1 MRPIPEFCVAGDP
14 IKKTRLQLHI
24 GTGERMKKILLG
36 TSALAMAGAFAGQAN
51 AATWDLDWGG
61 YYEASIAY
69 ASSDRGGD
77 DDGFDGV
84 DVLTDSEII
93 FTPSITLDNG
103 LTFGVDIQLEGT
115 SGGTGD
121 RIDESFAFV
130 KGSFGQVLIGS
141 ENSAGYKMMYG
152 APDVT
157 WINVNSGSGS
167 VLIPGIYDND
177 VFRGTGGS
185 SFVEVGRNND
195 AERITYFTPRFSGFQ
210 LGVSYA
216 RDGNESSG
224 FIDDDASGVLHD
236 IFDIGANYV
245 NSFGAFD
252 IAIAGRYGTATLEDR
267 DGTPGTAGTPR
278 IDGIAI
284 APNGRAILFN
294 GPAPVGA
301 TVVRNPVA
309 ATAGTAGTGP
319 NGGGDP
325 EVWAV
330 GLNLGYGGF
339 KIGGS
344 YAKSDDSGYLAQD
357 GTFFDLGVSYTTG
370 PWGMSFTY
378 SKGENEV
385 TAGGPDSE
393 LDQYIAGVTYKLGP
407 GVTAGAYAGYADFD
421 APGGDAGDIDGFYVG
436 TGFKLNF

>member
-1 MRPIPEFCVAGDP
+1 
-14 IKKTRLQLHI
+14 
-24 GTGERMKKILLG
+24 MKKILLG
-36 TSALAMAGAFAGQAN
+36 TSALAMTGAFAGQAN

-69 ASSDRGGD
+69 ATSDRDGGGGNTGD
-77 DDGFDGV
+77 FDGI

-115 SGGTGD
+115 SGATGD

-130 KGSFGQVLIGS
+130 KGSFGQILIGS
-141 ENSAGYKMMYG
+141 ENSAGYKMSYG

-157 WINVNSGSGS
+157 WIGVNSGSGS
-167 VLIPGIYDND
+167 VLLPGLYNND

-216 RDGNESSG
+216 RDGRESSG
-224 FIDDDASGVLHD
+224 FQDIDGFGTTTGGLHD

-252 IAIAGRYGTATLEDR
+252 IAVSGRYGIGEWNGD
-267 DGTPGTAGTPR
+267 GTAGS
-278 IDGIAI
+278 
-284 APNGRAILFN
+284 
-294 GPAPVGA
+294 
-301 TVVRNPVA
+301 
-309 ATAGTAGTGP
+309 
-319 NGGGDP
+319 GGDP
-325 EVWAV
+325 EVYAF
-330 GLNLGYGGF
+330 GLNLGYAGF

-344 YAKSDDSGYLAQD
+344 YAKSDDSGSLAQD
-357 GTFFDLGVSYTTG
+357 GDFFDLGVSYTTG

-378 SKGENEV
+378 SHAENEV
-385 TAGGPDSE
+385 SQNGPDSD
-393 LDQYIAGVTYKLGP
+393 LDQYIAGVNYKLGP
-407 GVTAGAYAGYADFD
+407 GVTAGAYAGYSDLDWPDGNANDV
-421 APGGDAGDIDGFYVG
+421 DGFYIG

>member
-1 MRPIPEFCVAGDP
+1 
-14 IKKTRLQLHI
+14 
-24 GTGERMKKILLG
+24 MKKILLG

-61 YYEASIAY
+61 YYEASVAY
-69 ASSDRGGD
+69 ASSDRDGGNNN
-77 DDGFDGV
+77 DGFDGV

-115 SGGTGD
+115 SGSTGD

-130 KGSFGQVLIGS
+130 KGSFGQILIGS
-141 ENSAGYKMMYG
+141 ENSAGYKMTYG

-210 LGVSYA
+210 LGASYA
-216 RDGNESSG
+216 RDATESSG
-224 FIDDDASGVLHD
+224 FRNTESEGSLHD
-236 IFDIGANYV
+236 IFDVGVNYV

-252 IAIAGRYGTATLEDR
+252 IAVSARYGVGSLEGR
-267 DGTPGTAGTPR
+267 SGTPGTAGTPR
-278 IDGIAI
+278 VDGIAI

-294 GPAPVGA
+294 GPAPANA
-301 TVVRNPVA
+301 TVVRDPEP
-309 ATAGTAGTGP
+309 ATAGTAGTAGDSAS
-319 NGGGDP
+319 DP
-325 EVWAV
+325 EVYAF
-330 GLNLGYGGF
+330 GLNVGYAGF
-339 KIGGS
+339 KVGGS
-344 YAKSDDSGYLAQD
+344 YAKSSDSGFLAQD
-357 GTFFDLGVSYTTG
+357 GEFFDLGVSYTTG

-378 SKGENEV
+378 SHGENEV

-421 APGGDAGDIDGFYVG
+421 APGGNAGDIDGFYVG